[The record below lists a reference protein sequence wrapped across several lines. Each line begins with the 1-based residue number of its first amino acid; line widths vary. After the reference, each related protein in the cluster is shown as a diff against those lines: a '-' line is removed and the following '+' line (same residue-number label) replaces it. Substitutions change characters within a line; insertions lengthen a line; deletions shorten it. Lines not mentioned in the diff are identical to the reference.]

1 MNQRE
6 LSQDGKYFANL
17 ENQLRVV
24 KGSNEIYRC
33 EGRLSNANSIP
44 YQTRSTILPAR
55 KQNFPELIVL
65 DCHQR
70 VLDSDKH

>member
-44 YQTRSTILPAR
+44 YQPRSTILPAR
-55 KQNFPELIVL
+55 K
-65 DCHQR
+65 
-70 VLDSDKH
+70 

>member
-44 YQTRSTILPAR
+44 YQTRSTILQAR